1 MTRYAQLNIEGVC
14 IGVSD
19 LSGEVNSPHMIPIG
33 EGENFVGWSYV
44 NGEWVEPEPVI
55 PEESLAQP
63 ILYAAAQLHIDAGDI
78 TGIGINSRFG
88 GAFWGDVGKYY
99 VFFAETQTDTDYIVM
114 TSAPVFNAYVL
125 DAEKTEDMFV
135 ITVTDAAGQPAD
147 AETVN
152 IQILR
157 AS

>member
-1 MTRYAQLNIEGVC
+1 MRYAQLNSEGVC

-19 LSGEVNSPHMIPIG
+19 LSGEVSSPHMIPIG
-33 EGENFVGWSYV
+33 NGDDYVGWRYE
-44 NGEWVEPEPVI
+44 NGNWIEPDPFI
-55 PEESLAQP
+55 PQEAQSEP
-63 ILYAAAQLHIDAGDI
+63 ILYAAAQIYVHDYEI

-88 GAFWGDVGKYY
+88 GAFWGEVGKYY
-99 VFFAETQTDTDYIVM
+99 VFFAETQPDTNYIVM
-114 TSAPVFNAYVL
+114 TSSPIFNSYVL

>member
-1 MTRYAQLNIEGVC
+1 MTYTIIRNDGTTIEVDEAEFDASRPP
-14 IGVSD
+14 VD
-19 LSGEVNSPHMIPIG
+19 TTPQPSP
-33 EGENFVGWSYV
+33 
-44 NGEWVEPEPVI
+44 
-55 PEESLAQP
+55 P
-63 ILYAAAQLHIDAGDI
+63 ILYAAAQLHIADYEI

-99 VFFAETQTDTDYIVM
+99 VFFAETQEDTDYIVM
-114 TSAPVFNAYVL
+114 CSAPAFSAYVL

-135 ITVTDAAGQPAD
+135 ITVTDAAGLPAD
-147 AETVN
+147 ADTVN